1 MWFLREGRD
10 ALLLTVCQALFW
22 AGLLVSITLTGLIGQ
37 IIAPD
42 PALATLPVAL
52 LMVAN
57 IVLTRP
63 ISLLM
68 QRHGRRAGFS
78 LGALAGAL
86 GGLICVIG
94 IFRADFTVFCLGNV
108 VLGAYQAAAQYYRLA
123 AVDKVAPERRG
134 RAVSVV
140 LSGAILAALVA
151 PSLALWSK
159 DFFAPVTFAGSFLAL
174 SVLSVVTLIP
184 VALLSPH
191 SAASAEVRSGG
202 RPMGEI
208 LRQPIM
214 IAALVNA
221 AAGHAVM
228 VLVMNATPLAM
239 VACNHTVGDAA
250 GVIRAHVLGMFVPS
264 FFTGKLIDRLGAPAI
279 AAAGAVIL
287 AASATVSA
295 WDQGLGYFQLGLV
308 LLGVGWNFMYIA
320 GTTLLTQSYQPEERG
335 RVQGMAEMTIA
346 ACAATA
352 SFGSGGLLNAFG
364 WQAVNM
370 GAAPVLAVSLGVTL
384 WYAAGRRRVAE
395 LA

>member
-10 ALLLTVCQALFW
+10 ALVLTACQALFW
-22 AGLLVSITLTGLIGQ
+22 AGLLVSITLTGLVGQ

-42 PALATLPVAL
+42 PVLATLPVAL
-52 LMVAN
+52 LTVAN

-68 QRHGRRAGFS
+68 QRRGRRAGFS

-86 GGLICVIG
+86 GGLICVVG

-134 RAVSVV
+134 RAVSLV

-151 PSLALWSK
+151 PSLALWTK
-159 DFFAPVTFAGSFLAL
+159 DLFAPVTFAGSFMAL
-174 SVLSVVTLIP
+174 SVLSVATLIP
-184 VALLSPH
+184 LALLSPH
-191 SAASAEVRSGG
+191 SATSAEARGGG

-287 AASATVSA
+287 AASAMVSA
-295 WDQGLGYFQLGLV
+295 WDQGLGHFQVGLV
-308 LLGVGWNFMYIA
+308 LLGLGWNFMYIA
-320 GTTLLTQSYQPEERG
+320 GTTMLTQSYRPEERG

-346 ACAATA
+346 ACAALA
-352 SFGSGGLLNAFG
+352 AFGSGGLLNAFG

>member
-123 AVDKVAPERRG
+123 AVDKVEPERRG
-134 RAVSVV
+134 RAVSLV

-151 PSLALWSK
+151 PSLALWTK
-159 DFFAPVTFAGSFLAL
+159 DLFAPVTFAGSFMAL
-174 SVLSVVTLIP
+174 SVLSVATLIP
-184 VALLSPH
+184 LALLSPH
-191 SAASAEVRSGG
+191 PAASAEARGGG

-287 AASATVSA
+287 AASAMVSA
-295 WDQGLGYFQLGLV
+295 WDQGLGHFQVGLV
-308 LLGVGWNFMYIA
+308 LLGLGWNFMYIA
-320 GTTLLTQSYQPEERG
+320 GTTMLTQSYRPEERG

-346 ACAATA
+346 ACAALA

>member
-10 ALLLTVCQALFW
+10 ALVLTACQALFW
-22 AGLLVSITLTGLIGQ
+22 AGLLVSITLTGLVGQ

-42 PALATLPVAL
+42 PVLATLPVAL
-52 LMVAN
+52 LTVAN

-68 QRHGRRAGFS
+68 QRRGRRAGFS

-86 GGLICVIG
+86 GGLICVVG

-134 RAVSVV
+134 RAVSLV

-151 PSLALWSK
+151 PSLALWTK
-159 DFFAPVTFAGSFLAL
+159 DLFAPVTFAGSFMAL
-174 SVLSVVTLIP
+174 SVLSVATLIP
-184 VALLSPH
+184 LALLSPH
-191 SAASAEVRSGG
+191 SATSAEARGGG

-287 AASATVSA
+287 AASAMVSA
-295 WDQGLGYFQLGLV
+295 WDQGLGHFQVGLV
-308 LLGVGWNFMYIA
+308 LLGLGWNFMYIA
-320 GTTLLTQSYQPEERG
+320 GTTMLTQSYRPEERG

-346 ACAATA
+346 ACAALA

>member
-68 QRHGRRAGFS
+68 QRHGQRAGFS

-86 GGLICVIG
+86 GGMICVIG

-123 AVDKVAPERRG
+123 AVDKVEPERRG
-134 RAVSVV
+134 RAVSLV
-140 LSGAILAALVA
+140 LSGAILAALAA

-159 DFFAPVTFAGSFLAL
+159 DLFAPVTFAGSFLAL
-174 SVLSVVTLIP
+174 SVLSVMTLIP
-184 VALLSPH
+184 LALLSPH
-191 SAASAEVRSGG
+191 PAASAEARSGG

-295 WDQGLGYFQLGLV
+295 WDQGLGYFQVGLV

-384 WYAAGRRRVAE
+384 WYAAGRRRVAK

>member
-10 ALLLTVCQALFW
+10 ALLLTICQALFW

-68 QRHGRRAGFS
+68 QRHGRRTGFG

-123 AVDKVAPERRG
+123 AVDKVEPERRG
-134 RAVSVV
+134 RAVSLV

-174 SVLSVVTLIP
+174 SVLSVMTLIP

-191 SAASAEVRSGG
+191 PAASAEARSGG

-295 WDQGLGYFQLGLV
+295 WDQGLGYFQVGLV
-308 LLGVGWNFMYIA
+308 LLGLGWNFMYIA

-346 ACAATA
+346 ACAAAA
-352 SFGSGGLLNAFG
+352 SFGSGGLLSAFG

>member
-1 MWFLREGRD
+1 M
-10 ALLLTVCQALFW
+10 
-22 AGLLVSITLTGLIGQ
+22 
-37 IIAPD
+37 
-42 PALATLPVAL
+42 
-52 LMVAN
+52 
-57 IVLTRP
+57 
-63 ISLLM
+63 
-68 QRHGRRAGFS
+68 
-78 LGALAGAL
+78 
-86 GGLICVIG
+86 ICVAG
-94 IFRADFTVFCLGNV
+94 IFRADFTIFCLGNV

-123 AVDKVAPERRG
+123 AVDKVEPERRG
-134 RAVSVV
+134 RAVSLV

-159 DFFAPVTFAGSFLAL
+159 DLFAPVLFAGSFLAL
-174 SVLSVVTLIP
+174 SALSVLTLIP

-191 SAASAEVRSGG
+191 SASMAEARGGG

-264 FFTGKLIDRLGAPAI
+264 FFTGKLIDRLGASAI

-295 WDQGLGYFQLGLV
+295 WDQGLGYFQAGLV
-308 LLGVGWNFMYIA
+308 LLGIGWNFMYIA
-320 GTTLLTQSYQPEERG
+320 GTTLLTRSYLPEERG
-335 RVQGMAEMTIA
+335 RVQGLSEMTIA
-346 ACAATA
+346 ACAAAA
-352 SFGSGGLLNAFG
+352 SFGSAGLLNAFG
-364 WQAVNM
+364 WQAVNI
-370 GAAPVLAVSLGVTL
+370 GAAPVLAASLGVTL
-384 WYAAGRRRVAE
+384 WYAASRRRVVEMA
-395 LA
+395 

>member
-10 ALLLTVCQALFW
+10 ALVLTACQALFW
-22 AGLLVSITLTGLIGQ
+22 AGLLVSITLTGLVGQ

-42 PALATLPVAL
+42 PVLATLPVAL
-52 LMVAN
+52 LTVAN

-68 QRHGRRAGFS
+68 QRRGRRAGFS

-86 GGLICVIG
+86 GGLICVVG

-123 AVDKVAPERRG
+123 AVDKVEPERRG
-134 RAVSVV
+134 RAVSLV
-140 LSGAILAALVA
+140 LSGAILAALAA

-174 SVLSVVTLIP
+174 SVLSVMTLIP

-191 SAASAEVRSGG
+191 PAASAEVRSGG

-228 VLVMNATPLAM
+228 VLVMNATLLAM

-287 AASATVSA
+287 AASAMVSA
-295 WDQGLGYFQLGLV
+295 WDQGLGHFQVGLV
-308 LLGVGWNFMYIA
+308 LLGLGWNFMYIA
-320 GTTLLTQSYQPEERG
+320 GTTMLTQSYRPEERG

-346 ACAATA
+346 ACAALA

>member
-10 ALLLTVCQALFW
+10 ALLLTFCQALFW
-22 AGLLVSITLTGLIGQ
+22 AGMLVSITLTGLIGQ

-42 PALATLPVAL
+42 PSLATLPVAL

-57 IVLTRP
+57 ILLTRP

-68 QRHGRRAGFS
+68 QRFGRRAGFS

-86 GGLICVIG
+86 GGVICVVG
-94 IFRADFTVFCLGNV
+94 IFRADFNIFCLGNV

-123 AVDKVAPERRG
+123 AVDKIEPERRG
-134 RAVSVV
+134 RAVSLV

-151 PSLALWSK
+151 PSLALWTK
-159 DFFAPVTFAGSFLAL
+159 DLFAPVLFAGSFLAL
-174 SVLSVVTLIP
+174 SVLSVMTLIP

-191 SAASAEVRSGG
+191 SAVSAEARGGG

-295 WDQGLGYFQLGLV
+295 WDQGLGHFQMGLV
-308 LLGVGWNFMYIA
+308 LLGIGWNFMYIA
-320 GTTLLTQSYQPEERG
+320 GTTLLTRSYLPEERG
-335 RVQGMAEMTIA
+335 RVQGLSEMTIA
-346 ACAATA
+346 ACAAAA
-352 SFGSGGLLNAFG
+352 SFGSAGLLNAFG

-370 GAAPVLAVSLGVTL
+370 GAAPVLAASLGVTL
-384 WYAAGRRRVAE
+384 WFAAGRRRVEGTA
-395 LA
+395 

>member
-123 AVDKVAPERRG
+123 AVDKVEPERRG
-134 RAVSVV
+134 RAVSLV

-184 VALLSPH
+184 LALLSPH
-191 SAASAEVRSGG
+191 SVASAEVRSGG

-295 WDQGLGYFQLGLV
+295 WDQGLSYFQVGLV